1 MSDLIAFL
9 NARLDEDEETAALA
23 LRWWVEA
30 NAAAFVA
37 VYTDTWQ
44 ALDDY
49 RPERALREVEAKRAT
64 LDLYVRTLAL
74 TEHPPV
80 MEEGHPYA
88 GKISARDYMD
98 AKREL
103 AVLRPIVTALAAI
116 WRDHPAYHPER
127 WAP

>member
-1 MSDLIAFL
+1 MP
-9 NARLDEDEETAALA
+9 RLDEDEETAALA

-49 RPERALREVEAKRAT
+49 RPERALRDVAAKRAT

-88 GKISARDYMD
+88 GKISAQDYLD
-98 AKREL
+98 ARREL
-103 AVLRPIVTALAAI
+103 AVLRPAIAVVAAI
-116 WRDHPAYHPER
+116 YSDHPDYQPE
-127 WAP
+127 WAVA

>member
-49 RPERALREVEAKRAT
+49 RPERALRDVEAKRAT
-64 LDLYVRTLAL
+64 LNLYVRTLAL

-80 MEEGHPYA
+80 DG
-88 GKISARDYMD
+88 GRSSVCRQDQRQGLSGRRARVGC
-98 AKREL
+98 A
-103 AVLRPIVTALAAI
+103 
-116 WRDHPAYHPER
+116 
-127 WAP
+127 